1 MTIPEN
7 YRKPILF
14 AVIFHV
20 IILCVLIFSLA
31 PSMFRMPPSSAPMK
45 TVHATAVT
53 EASVQEA
60 VHQAEH
66 NPDIQKIE
74 EEKKLAQ
81 IKMERQLTQ
90 ERERADKIKQAAIA
104 EKKALILEQNKMAL
118 LKVQAEKTAE
128 KKAQKK
134 AQENAEK
141 LAKIKKAQQLKK
153 QQAALAK
160 KQQAEKLIAEQKKLQ
175 QELMQ
180 QQMANEQKNISTVI
194 SQAQQGAIDK
204 YKAEILSAIQSN
216 WRIDQINAKLKCI
229 YSVQLAPDGT
239 VLAIQ
244 LVKSSGDSAL
254 DQSAQQAITLASP
267 LPVPHNPVLFNHF
280 RQLVL
285 TLSPQGVL
293 QSVGTA

>member
-66 NPDIQKIE
+66 NPDIQKIKE
-74 EEKKLAQ
+74 
-81 IKMERQLTQ
+81 
-90 ERERADKIKQAAIA
+90 
-104 EKKALILEQNKMAL
+104 
-118 LKVQAEKTAE
+118 
-128 KKAQKK
+128 
-134 AQENAEK
+134 
-141 LAKIKKAQQLKK
+141 AQQLKK

-194 SQAQQGAIDK
+194 SQAQQCAIDK

-216 WRIDQINAKLKCI
+216 WRIDQINAKLNCI